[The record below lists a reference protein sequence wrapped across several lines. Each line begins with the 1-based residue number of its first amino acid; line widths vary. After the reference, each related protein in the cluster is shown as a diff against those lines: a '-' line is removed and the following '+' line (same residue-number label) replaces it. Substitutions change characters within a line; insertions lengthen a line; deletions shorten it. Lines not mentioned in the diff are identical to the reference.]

1 MFSGSLDGLQ
11 APAAAVSF
19 AGARGRLVKG
29 VALKFWR
36 VSGGARALA
45 MGKTRPGCSCKK

>member
-19 AGARGRLVKG
+19 AGARGGLVKG

-36 VSGGARALA
+36 VSGGSRVLG
-45 MGKTRPGCSCKK
+45 MGNTRPGCSCKK

>member
-11 APAAAVSF
+11 VPAAAVSL
-19 AGARGRLVKG
+19 AGARGRLIKG
-29 VALKFWR
+29 VALMFWR
-36 VSGGARALA
+36 VSGGSRALA